1 MNWKEGDVF
10 LWSWNDKMLEKLSD
24 GNNGGTTYWCKSR
37 IGLVRKN
44 YNHNTL
50 ALYDTYFSGGNDT
63 SWDEEKVTEELDLT
77 YLGNLND
84 YRGAEPYE
92 RTCYKDSDCLDLNH
106 PNSTR
111 GNFYI
116 RKDAVQ
122 CSEKKRKVIQRS
134 KKRLELDIKYQLQ
147 QIERYKQLL
156 EDRSYESMQ
165 SLPYEKDVGIFD
177 EDYLDYED

>member
-1 MNWKEGDVF
+1 MGWKEGDVF
-10 LWSWNDKMLEKLSD
+10 RWSWNDRMLEKLS
-24 GNNGGTTYWCKSR
+24 GCSNNIIYWCKSR
-37 IGLVRKN
+37 IGIVYSDGML
-44 YNHNTL
+44 H
-50 ALYDTYFSGGNDT
+50 DTYWSGSNDT
-63 SWDEEKVTEELDLT
+63 RWYIDRARDELELT

-84 YRGAEPYE
+84 YRKAEPYE

-122 CSEKKRKVIQRS
+122 CKEKKRKVLERS

-147 QIERYKQLL
+147 QIERYGELL
-156 EDRSYESMQ
+156 NNKSYENMQ